1 MAWRVWSKSKF
12 TLSTILVA
20 GMLTGCN
27 FLLSNQAD
35 EVTRP
40 SLEVPAGGLLM
51 AGRHT
56 VWVVDAQGE
65 PGKPYEFTAQVKG
78 VLVQPASS
86 DALVFLEENGTWTI
100 WSVGAQA
107 AELVYSTKAPLT
119 QCSLA
124 PNGHALACIQVGD
137 LNLIQ
142 LSNGSMERIDTGVVG
157 VTWSPTNSD
166 LLVQLADQTDFVGLD
181 LADHVAS
188 RTLLLNETGDHSQF
202 INSEQV
208 IWWQN
213 SEAERQLV
221 LFSLRTQ
228 EKSQVWAGQAGAQS
242 WVSPKGN
249 RILFSDQDICATVCV
264 SQVVSLPQGQVLQ
277 SIESRL
283 ATGWLQQD
291 VVVKTPLTPIDQAA
305 GQTYHFATLTESS
318 EETLGDALFLATDTH
333 LEIEFSH

>member
-1 MAWRVWSKSKF
+1 MAWRVWSKSNF

-20 GMLTGCN
+20 GILTGCN
-27 FLLSNQAD
+27 FLPSNQTD

-40 SLEVPAGGLLM
+40 SLEVPAGGRLM
-51 AGRHT
+51 ASRHT

-65 PGKPYEFTAQVKG
+65 SGRPYEFTAEVKG
-78 VLVQPASS
+78 VLIQPASS
-86 DALVFLEENGTWTI
+86 NALVFLEENGTWTI

-107 AELVYSTKAPLT
+107 AELVYSTKAPLS

-142 LSNGSMERIDTGVVG
+142 LSDGSVERIDTGVVG

-166 LLVQLADQTDFVGLD
+166 LLVQLSDRVDFVGLD
-181 LADHVAS
+181 LTDHVAS
-188 RTLLLNETGDHSQF
+188 RTLLLSETGDHPQF

-208 IWWQN
+208 IWWQ
-213 SEAERQLV
+213 SSAEERQLV

-242 WVSPKGN
+242 WVSSKGN
-249 RILFSDQDICATVCV
+249 RIVFSTQDSCVPSCAA
-264 SQVVSLPQGQVLQ
+264 QVVSLPQGQLLQ
-277 SIESRL
+277 THEGQL
-283 ATGWLQQD
+283 AGGWLQQA
-291 VVVKTPLTPIDQAA
+291 VVVKTPLTPIDQAS

-318 EETLGDALFLATDTH
+318 EESLGDALFLATDTH
-333 LEIEFSH
+333 LEIEFFH